1 VPRVLAAIALGWS
14 AATLAACAGFSANA
28 LPRQPASLTPIAG
41 QASSALLQF
50 TFKTVD
56 DAADPGFNRLL
67 GINNE
72 GRVVGYY
79 GNGAAGH
86 PNRGY
91 IVYPPYGQTSFRHVD
106 YPSAVDTQVTS
117 PNNKH
122 TLAGVYVDSFGNT
135 FGFIEWHG
143 LWFNYEEPQERD
155 YKPVTELR
163 ALNDTGTAVGFY
175 AVNSTNNAAFEVVER
190 TGKFHTIAVP
200 GALSA
205 VATGITGNGHVV
217 GFEKRRSGIVVSY
230 LLIQGVFTAFSFPH
244 SNATRAW
251 GITTYDRV
259 VGSYVDRHGATHG
272 FFVTD
277 PGTKKAAWQSID
289 DPNGKGTTVVSGI
302 NIHGNLVG
310 YYVDGKGKT
319 HGFLATLKP

>member
-1 VPRVLAAIALGWS
+1 V
-14 AATLAACAGFSANA
+14 CAGFSANA

-41 QASSALLQF
+41 QASSAVPQF

-79 GNGAAGH
+79 GSGAAGH

-106 YPSAVDTQVTS
+106 DPSAVDTQVTS
-117 PNNKH
+117 LNNKH
-122 TLAGVYVDSFGNT
+122 TLAGVYVDTFDNT

-163 ALNDTGTAVGFY
+163 ALNDTGTAVGHRRELSPDPRRLHRVFFS
-175 AVNSTNNAAFEVVER
+175 ALER
-190 TGKFHTIAVP
+190 DEGV
-200 GALSA
+200 
-205 VATGITGNGHVV
+205 GHNHLRSRRRLV
-217 GFEKRRSGIVVSY
+217 RRPSRRHARLLRHRSGREESCV
-230 LLIQGVFTAFSFPH
+230 A
-244 SNATRAW
+244 
-251 GITTYDRV
+251 
-259 VGSYVDRHGATHG
+259 VDRR
-272 FFVTD
+272 
-277 PGTKKAAWQSID
+277 PQ
-289 DPNGKGTTVVSGI
+289 
-302 NIHGNLVG
+302 L
-310 YYVDGKGKT
+310 KGKDCRER
-319 HGFLATLKP
+319 HQHPRQPRRLLRRRQRKDARLPRYAQALKSLGPAGTIGGAGSSRAAASIVRQLI